1 MTLDLPKS
9 KLAKALLAPAALVY
23 EALVSARAKAYEAG
37 LASVNKVEV
46 PVISVGNIT
55 VGGTGKTPVTMYLA
69 KQLIDQGHKVGILSR
84 GYNRKSKSEYIVASD
99 GEKILCPVEDC
110 GDEPYM
116 MALEVP
122 QAIVICGRS
131 RSSIARLAIDQY
143 KCDVL
148 LLDDG
153 FQHILLH
160 RDINIALLDYADD
173 LANEQL
179 LPAGRLREPA
189 SALTRATHV
198 IITKVP
204 LCADSNKIERIKNI
218 VRKYSPNCLIYA
230 SRFKLENSLFTQN
243 KSAVAFAGIARPD
256 QFFQDLDDPE
266 LKITLLATLP
276 FADHRWY
283 DDFDIKKIQNSLEKS
298 RTDIGLTTKKDL
310 ARLASRK
317 LEPQVARL
325 LEKTV
330 GIGLEVEW
338 IGESLI
344 LSIK

>member
-1 MTLDLPKS
+1 MTLELPKS

-23 EALVSARAKAYEAG
+23 KALVSARAKAYEAG
-37 LASVNKVEV
+37 LASVKKVEV

-84 GYNRKSKSEYIVASD
+84 GYNRKSKSEFIVASD

-131 RSSIARLAIDQY
+131 RSSIARLAIDKY

-160 RDINIALLDYADD
+160 REINIALLDYADD

-189 SALTRATHV
+189 SALARATHV

-204 LCADSNKIERIKNI
+204 LNADSNKIERIKNI
-218 VRKYSPNCLIYA
+218 VRKYSPKCLIYA
-230 SRFKLENSLFTQN
+230 CRFKLENSVSTQN
-243 KSAVAFAGIARPD
+243 KTAVAFAGIARPD
-256 QFFQDLDDPE
+256 QFFQDLDAPE
-266 LKITLLATLP
+266 LKITLRATLP
-276 FADHRWY
+276 FADHHWY
-283 DDFDIKKIQNSLEKS
+283 DDFDIKKIQNSLERS
-298 RTDIGLTTKKDL
+298 RSDIGLTTKKDL

-338 IGESLI
+338 IGDSLI

>member
-1 MTLDLPKS
+1 MTLELPKS
-9 KLAKALLAPAALVY
+9 KLAKALLTPAALVY
-23 EALVSARAKAYEAG
+23 RALVSARAKAYEAG
-37 LASVNKVEV
+37 LASINKVEV

-55 VGGTGKTPVTMYLA
+55 VGGTGKTPVTMFLA
-69 KQLIDQGHKVGILSR
+69 KQLIAQGRKVGILSR
-84 GYNRKSKSEYIVASD
+84 GYNRQSKSEYIVASD

-131 RSSIARLAIDQY
+131 RSSIARLAIDKY

-160 RDINIALLDYADD
+160 RDINIALLDYTDD
-173 LANEQL
+173 LASEQL

-189 SALTRATHV
+189 SALARATHA

-204 LCADSNKIERIKNI
+204 INADSKKIERIKNI
-218 VRKYSPNCLIYA
+218 VHKYSPNCLIYTC
-230 SRFKLENSLFTQN
+230 RFRLENTSLTQN
-243 KSAVAFAGIARPD
+243 KTAIAFAGIARPD
-256 QFFQDLDDPE
+256 QFFHDLGAPE
-266 LKITLLATLP
+266 LKITLHDTLS
-276 FADHRWY
+276 FADHHWY
-283 DDFDIKKIQNSLEKS
+283 DDFDIKKIQNCLEKS

-317 LEPQVARL
+317 SEPQVARL

-330 GIGLEVEW
+330 GMGLEVEW
-338 IGESLI
+338 IGDSLI

>member
-1 MTLDLPKS
+1 MTLELPKS

-23 EALVSARAKAYEAG
+23 KTLVSVRAKAYETG
-37 LASVNKVEV
+37 LASINKVEV

-69 KQLIDQGHKVGILSR
+69 KQLIAQGHKVAILSR
-84 GYNRKSKSEYIVASD
+84 GYNRKSKSEHIVASD

-131 RSSIARLAIDQY
+131 RSSIARLAIDEY
-143 KCDVL
+143 GCNVL

-173 LANEQL
+173 LTNEQL
-179 LPAGRLREPA
+179 LPAGRLREPV
-189 SALTRATHV
+189 SALARATHV
-198 IITKVP
+198 IITKIP
-204 LCADSNKIERIKNI
+204 LNADAVKLERIKKV
-218 VRKYSPNCLIYA
+218 VRKNAPNCLIYE
-230 SRFKLENSLFTQN
+230 SRFKLENSPLTRN
-243 KSAVAFAGIARPD
+243 KTALAFAGIARPD
-256 QFFQDLDDPE
+256 QFFQDLGDPA
-266 LKITLLATLP
+266 LQITLRATLS
-276 FADHRWY
+276 FADHHWY

-310 ARLASRK
+310 ARLTSRK

-330 GIGLEVEW
+330 GIGLEMEW
-338 IGESLI
+338 IGDSLV